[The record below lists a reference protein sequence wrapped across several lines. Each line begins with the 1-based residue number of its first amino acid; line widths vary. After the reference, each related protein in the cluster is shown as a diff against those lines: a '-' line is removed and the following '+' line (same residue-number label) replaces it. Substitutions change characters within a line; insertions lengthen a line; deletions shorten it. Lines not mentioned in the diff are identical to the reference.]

1 MMRYLASTALAMAVL
16 AATPFAAS
24 AVTITGNYSLGISD
38 VHGGWSPA
46 SGNLGDDFA
55 DPFSVGLGTNPGDQS
70 TGYFFTA
77 TPPNYGYGGD
87 DTATLTATFTNLS
100 DGTASTVASYVGT
113 ATWEADYDN
122 QTDSISWNAP
132 NPLVVDFTD
141 GAVVDITLINA
152 SDWAIKPSLSFTLV
166 DGPAAHVPEPS
177 TLSLL
182 GVGLG
187 LLATVFA
194 RRYRRDFSCRLMPD

>member
-1 MMRYLASTALAMAVL
+1 MRYLASTALAMAVL

-24 AVTITGNYSLGISD
+24 AVTITGDYSLGISD
-38 VHGGWSPA
+38 VHGSWSPTA

-55 DPFSVGLGTNPGDQS
+55 NPFSVGLGTNPGDQS

-77 TPPNYGYGGD
+77 TPPSYGHGSN
-87 DTATLTATFTNLS
+87 DTATITATFTSLS
-100 DGTASTVASYVGT
+100 DGTASTVGSYIGT
-113 ATWEADYDN
+113 ATWEANYNN
-122 QTDSISWNAP
+122 QTDSITWNTP

-152 SDWAIKPSLSFTLV
+152 SDWAIKPSLTFTLV
-166 DGPAAHVPEPS
+166 DGPTPAVPEPS

-187 LLATVFA
+187 LLTTVFV
-194 RRYRRDFSCRLMPD
+194 RRYRWDLSRIMPN